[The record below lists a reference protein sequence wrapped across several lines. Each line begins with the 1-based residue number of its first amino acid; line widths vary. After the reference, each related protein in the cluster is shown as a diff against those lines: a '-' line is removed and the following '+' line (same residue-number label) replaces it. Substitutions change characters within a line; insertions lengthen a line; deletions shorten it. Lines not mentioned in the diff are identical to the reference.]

1 MEPQRSEGQPGFWPT
16 CLAVFVAGWVGGL
29 AVGLLWG
36 MLGTYG
42 ATTEL
47 MRGFGAAPRHGNLL
61 EVIGL
66 TLVGQSLLRAAIG
79 ALVLPRVLRWATGA
93 EISWLA
99 AAVALGLGGLVSHG
113 GWYAL
118 VRAGA
123 TTRPVLS
130 LVTMLAGFA
139 VSVWVVRS
147 AVSLDGRSNAEP
159 SRLGSVALLLGLPL
173 VVALAAWLLLSGF
186 SRDGGGKRLDR
197 AGYQAASLQAEQAFA
212 AGYQRVESSGRT
224 GPGFDMTTYGVQEEL
239 REAAAELDRVG
250 PPEHE
255 LDDAHSE
262 LADGLRAFADGL
274 EALEEQPVGADPAD
288 VLPSIEG
295 LEQIR
300 TALLDLRAARYRV
313 DAQAWQ
319 LTV

>member
-1 MEPQRSEGQPGFWPT
+1 MEPQRSEGRPGFWPT

-29 AVGLLWG
+29 AVGFLWG

-42 ATTEL
+42 ATMEL
-47 MRGFGAAPRHGNLL
+47 MRGFGAAPRQGDLL

-66 TLVGQSLLRAAIG
+66 TLVGQSILRAAIG
-79 ALVLPRVLRWATGA
+79 GLVLPRVQRWATGA

-99 AAVALGLGGLVSHG
+99 AAVALALGGLVSHG

-139 VSVWVVRS
+139 VSVWVVRT
-147 AVSLDGRSNAEP
+147 AVALDGRSDAEP
-159 SRLGSVALLLGLPL
+159 SRVGSVALLLGLPV
-173 VVALAAWLLLSGF
+173 VVALAAWVLLSGF
-186 SRDGGGKRLDR
+186 SRDGGSERLDR
-197 AGYQAASLQAEQAFA
+197 AGYQASSLRAEQAFA

-224 GPGFDMTTYGVQEEL
+224 GPGFDLTTYGVQEALRDAVSEL
-239 REAAAELDRVG
+239 EQARPPEDELD
-250 PPEHE
+250 E
-255 LDDAHSE
+255 AHSG

-274 EALEEQPVGADPAD
+274 EALEEQPAGGDPAE
-288 VLPSIEG
+288 VLPSVDG

-300 TALLDLRAARYRV
+300 TALLDLRAAGYRV
-313 DAQAWQ
+313 DARAWQ

>member
-1 MEPQRSEGQPGFWPT
+1 
-16 CLAVFVAGWVGGL
+16 V
-29 AVGLLWG
+29 
-36 MLGTYG
+36 
-42 ATTEL
+42 EL
-47 MRGFGAAPRHGNLL
+47 MRGFGSTPRHGNLL

-66 TLVGQSLLRAAIG
+66 TLVGQGLLRAAVG

-99 AAVALGLGGLVSHG
+99 AAVALGLGGVVSQG

-139 VSVWVVRS
+139 VSVWVVRT
-147 AVSLDGRSNAEP
+147 AVALDGRSKAEP

-186 SRDGGGKRLDR
+186 SRDGGGERLDR
-197 AGYQAASLQAEQAFA
+197 AGYQAASLEAEQAFA
-212 AGYQRVESSGRT
+212 GGYQRVESSGRT
-224 GPGFDMTTYGVQEEL
+224 GPGFDGTTYGVQEDL
-239 REAAAELDRVG
+239 RRAASELDRVG
-250 PPEHE
+250 PPDDE
-255 LDDAHSE
+255 LDEAHSS

-274 EALEEQPVGADPAD
+274 EALEEQPVGSDPAG
-288 VLPSIEG
+288 VLPSIDG

-300 TALLDLRAARYRV
+300 TALLDLRAAGYRV

-319 LTV
+319 LSV